1 MTRLSITVYE
11 QRECITTAEQPARGR
26 ATGAEEWGKR
36 TGLSCTWSSLS
47 PRSAIFV
54 VLLRVFPTASLV
66 WAESLR
72 FVDFIRRAL
81 EEEPREEDKDRRVQT
96 CDDVEQRPW

>member
-1 MTRLSITVYE
+1 MTGLSTAVHK
-11 QRECITTAEQPARGR
+11 QRECITMAKQPARGR
-26 ATGAEEWGKR
+26 GAGAEERGKR
-36 TGLSCTWSSLS
+36 TGPVLQLVRL
-47 PRSAIFV
+47 PFRSAIFV
-54 VLLRVFPTASLV
+54 VLLRMFPTASMV

-81 EEEPREEDKDRRVQT
+81 KEKPREEDKDRRVQT